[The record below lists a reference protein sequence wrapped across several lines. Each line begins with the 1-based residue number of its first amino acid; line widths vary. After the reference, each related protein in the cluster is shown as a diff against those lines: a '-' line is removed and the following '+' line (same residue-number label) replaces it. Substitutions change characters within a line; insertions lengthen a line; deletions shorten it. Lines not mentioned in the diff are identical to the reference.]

1 MDPMSL
7 SPEEFEL
14 EIQRILSEE
23 GVGLASFTTT
33 HLERIEGSDGDY
45 VFDVTARFEALG
57 ADFLVL
63 IECKRYSAPNERE
76 TVQILA
82 DKMRAVGAHKGM
94 IFSTAPFRSG
104 AIEYAQHHHI
114 ALVLIA
120 DGQKLYVTKGSG
132 PTIYYPPWLPSTA
145 GFLITLNDEGNQR
158 HSTLG
163 TIGPPEWEPK
173 SNGFLLDY
181 FSK

>member
-14 EIQRILSEE
+14 EIQRILAEE
-23 GVGLASFTTT
+23 AVELKGFTAT
-33 HLERIEGSDGDY
+33 HLDRIGGSDGDY

-57 ADFLVL
+57 VDFLVL
-63 IECKRYSAPNERE
+63 IECKRHSSPIERE

-82 DKMRAVGAHKGM
+82 DKMRAVGAQKGM

-120 DGQKLYVTKGSG
+120 DGRASYFTKGSG
-132 PTIYYPPWLPSTA
+132 PTVYYPPWLPSTV
-145 GFLITLNDEGNQR
+145 GFLITLSDEGNQI

-173 SNGFLLDY
+173 SEGFLLDY
-181 FSK
+181 LSK